1 MSQIDLIL
9 KELKFEI
16 DIGENIDFDTLVL
29 NFSDLTNNF
38 LIPELQEII
47 NSCFDENE
55 DIVFNRIVINI
66 GEISL
71 KKKNLTSKNIANK
84 LGKEFHN
91 LSQVNNLN
99 FRTNEILIVHFLR
112 FGFLPWWAGNN
123 IKFNEFLSRNS
134 YQENSKRSIYS
145 VVTKNKF
152 YFFRFFNA
160 LNSKNKTIF
169 FKEYLQKNYSFFS
182 HSTIFLEVLL
192 ETIKGGIESNDKALI
207 SYELFNSLIRYK
219 NETEVAFSLVL
230 KKIIEDFN
238 IEWKIVKEVFL
249 LKSKEKKTFLNLLQF
264 DEDLFFS
271 NELPSKSSL
280 SNLAL
285 IRQYIEYGVINEL
298 KNFGLP
304 NLFTAFSNALKND
317 KKALNVLFDQL
328 NVYKEPIKIFRIS
341 KLLNLNNLHDYFTLT
356 FESSYSFLL
365 RHSFSFLKFMEL
377 KGDLK
382 NPSLFYFIN
391 AIIKLKTLS
400 RAKKKVFY
408 KKLIDLLSE
417 TYSLD
422 NNVLLVEFY
431 FFSASQAYQTPFQ
444 DVIELFHFNKTS
456 EDYNN
461 SVLPLIN
468 QLKTNNNFSYST
480 LLSSNQ
486 KIYYKLL
493 MEQIIYL
500 NQSVVLNSWT
510 KIYTEA
516 FIFNLLIEQ
525 NSFNRTSLLNTLKIY
540 ANANSFDIHRLVI
553 AVLMKFYP
561 TAILIEKGSA
571 DILEYVLLVIQ
582 TEVYQKFSKKEQ
594 LFIQIIQEN
603 KTLKSKFEVALLKYN
618 SELDY
623 QTQHSDINEFKIQGK
638 SFNQNLNYLF
648 EEINSIIDSHTLLKI
663 NKNQLLQILIIEFK
677 KYSIKNNQINYQLII
692 KNIADITNTDSKK
705 LTMSLLKKVGSKT
718 SYSSKDVILL
728 DQMSES
734 FFNFSNLKQASRKS
748 INNVIKL
755 VQKISDQN
763 IKQKIFKEYIINS
776 SVVILKLKDK
786 NYKSLI
792 NSLTS
797 HKRNHFFIILTNILS
812 VLPYKKRIELS
823 LKLKQKALLFSQEKN
838 LSDEQF
844 YTKLLNEINLIDAV
858 LFKKIKAHLSLNID
872 SLFAI
877 INPEKSND
885 KIDEK
890 DSKKS
895 IQEVDEEAAIKK
907 QTNFE
912 IKNYKPIN
920 SLNKRD
926 FDYFLNLKN
935 ELNLEVEPELFKS
948 GSFKNLDDI
957 LATDTKF
964 IDFLTL
970 YIDDFELL
978 IEFARASFNEPI
990 RSRLEALLK
999 SHQPEIGRLEK
1010 QLIQLHKASL
1020 FTTLNRLE
1028 LKIILRVYIL
1038 KSFAYYKQNTRFNAS
1053 EFTLNFIENLSNN
1066 GKINFKQ
1073 TSSIVNYID
1082 AQTTIEKE
1090 IKEGVVSFFDRNNFE
1105 FIQKKVKE
1113 VEFFKNNIHFSI
1125 LNKEKLDLYQD
1136 QKLTVLETTGFIKAR
1151 IKNNDKRYIQEFLL
1165 EEKTAYF
1172 FASAFKN
1179 LDTELHFEVFK
1190 LLELSHNNSFS
1201 IKKVYEQIIKLKKSS
1216 DKQTSFIFE
1225 HIIKEVLWNQP
1236 SILYLF
1242 DIIYTKLKKKKKFTE
1257 FKFILDLEIH
1267 YPSIKLIVQAP
1278 KIIDK
1283 VDKIELIRYYIQSGK
1298 LPETLKS
1305 KKDIHLQSLKAFA
1318 NKDQLRFLL
1327 IEFAETKMV
1336 SKHFIKISSKA
1347 IFVDL
1352 ILEELESIDTDFK
1365 YVFDL
1370 VLQSNT
1376 FLSIQN
1382 EYVFYD
1388 LLLNYIIA
1396 PRSIHKSN
1404 LKVFL
1409 TTIKSMMPN
1418 TYQIIVKI
1426 IYKLVANSPNLNT
1439 NIALIAFLNLETFSI
1454 KSSKIKTDNFKM
1466 GSSSLSDTF
1475 ILKQNSPLSIYI
1487 LSESASY
1494 DTVDARSKDYIS
1506 LKSEQVEFNTFI
1518 NQIRY
1523 FVEFKS
1529 FDRASEISNPAKLFV
1544 TVLKFKSKLILK
1556 KQIHNWS
1563 KYSNKISVLMKL
1575 FPEKEITE
1583 LIKFIHPKQ
1592 LDSIKIFNEVLKV
1605 LNYKTLQE
1613 YLKLNSIQKFTS
1625 KVLNVW
1631 SKHSIIIN
1639 TPNIVLHSLFEELL
1653 LNSDIDAKEIVHQLE
1668 MVLTELNP
1676 EQTNLVKAILIQS
1689 NISKIEKKSL
1699 EPLVLE
1705 ENLQPLESGSSMYI
1719 NNAGLILIWPFL
1731 STLFNKLGLLNG
1743 KSFMDDTSLQ
1753 KAILVTQYV
1762 IFEGNENEESNLVL
1776 NKILCGVAPDF
1787 FVDTNIE
1794 LNETEKSIA
1803 KSVLKAVTGNWEQ
1816 LNKTS
1821 IFTLK
1826 ETFLKRE
1833 GIIQKVDD
1841 NYKLIVEKKPFDM
1854 LLRTIPW
1861 NILMIQNSFMS
1872 FRLIVEWEN

>member
-1 MSQIDLIL
+1 
-9 KELKFEI
+9 
-16 DIGENIDFDTLVL
+16 
-29 NFSDLTNNF
+29 
-38 LIPELQEII
+38 
-47 NSCFDENE
+47 
-55 DIVFNRIVINI
+55 
-66 GEISL
+66 
-71 KKKNLTSKNIANK
+71 
-84 LGKEFHN
+84 
-91 LSQVNNLN
+91 
-99 FRTNEILIVHFLR
+99 
-112 FGFLPWWAGNN
+112 
-123 IKFNEFLSRNS
+123 
-134 YQENSKRSIYS
+134 
-145 VVTKNKF
+145 
-152 YFFRFFNA
+152 
-160 LNSKNKTIF
+160 
-169 FKEYLQKNYSFFS
+169 
-182 HSTIFLEVLL
+182 
-192 ETIKGGIESNDKALI
+192 
-207 SYELFNSLIRYK
+207 
-219 NETEVAFSLVL
+219 
-230 KKIIEDFN
+230 
-238 IEWKIVKEVFL
+238 
-249 LKSKEKKTFLNLLQF
+249 
-264 DEDLFFS
+264 
-271 NELPSKSSL
+271 
-280 SNLAL
+280 
-285 IRQYIEYGVINEL
+285 
-298 KNFGLP
+298 
-304 NLFTAFSNALKND
+304 
-317 KKALNVLFDQL
+317 
-328 NVYKEPIKIFRIS
+328 
-341 KLLNLNNLHDYFTLT
+341 
-356 FESSYSFLL
+356 
-365 RHSFSFLKFMEL
+365 
-377 KGDLK
+377 
-382 NPSLFYFIN
+382 
-391 AIIKLKTLS
+391 
-400 RAKKKVFY
+400 
-408 KKLIDLLSE
+408 
-417 TYSLD
+417 
-422 NNVLLVEFY
+422 
-431 FFSASQAYQTPFQ
+431 
-444 DVIELFHFNKTS
+444 
-456 EDYNN
+456 
-461 SVLPLIN
+461 
-468 QLKTNNNFSYST
+468 
-480 LLSSNQ
+480 
-486 KIYYKLL
+486 
-493 MEQIIYL
+493 
-500 NQSVVLNSWT
+500 
-510 KIYTEA
+510 
-516 FIFNLLIEQ
+516 
-525 NSFNRTSLLNTLKIY
+525 
-540 ANANSFDIHRLVI
+540 
-553 AVLMKFYP
+553 MKFYP

-594 LFIQIIQEN
+594 LFIQTIQEN

-1861 NILMIQNSFMS
+1861 NISMIQNSFMS